1 MAIKKTVEIDILYS
15 DVGKLEDALKA
26 AGVQF
31 ERIEEGAKDVKTE
44 VKKVKDEGGRDLS
57 LLDDATGG
65 LASKFE
71 DAKKGVEGMNLGLKG
86 TKSALLASGI
96 GALVVILGAIIANW
110 EDIVAFMDVAGRRIQ
125 ENIDL
130 SNQRKEQLDDE
141 LDILDKQMELNELEG
156 RSNVEILKLKQK
168 KLEFLQAENDH
179 LIANLELQLENEKSK
194 AREVTWWETIK
205 IVAGGL
211 LGTSEQAEI
220 IAESINTNTSEAV
233 KIQNQL
239 NDAKKNQIQI
249 EIDIFNAKKG
259 LKPGE
264 TRDEATGLQVEGE
277 DVILPVSGIDPASLQ
292 TNIDLEAQMLA
303 DAETGLTALSQQE
316 ANRRKAIKQAEILE
330 KQKLQQAEVALLFQF
345 GGVLRQLG
353 ENNKAIA
360 IAGIVAEQIASASA
374 VIQATNIAN
383 AKAVAASP
391 LSAGQ
396 PWVTINTISAGLS
409 IASGVIAASKAIS
422 QLGGGGGG
430 GLDSQAASA
439 LPNPATS
446 QSAPSFN
453 IVGAS
458 PIQQLRDSIL
468 NQEQNPIQAF
478 VVEKEMTSAQEL
490 ERNKIDVASI

>member
-31 ERIEEGAKDVKTE
+31 ERIENKAKDVKDE
-44 VKKVKDEGGRDLS
+44 VKKTTDSGTRDLS
-57 LLDDATGG
+57 LLDDVTGG
-65 LASKFE
+65 AASKFE
-71 DAKKGVEGMNLGLKG
+71 DAKRGVEGMNLGLKG

-110 EDIVAFMDVAGRRIQ
+110 EDIVAFIDIAGRRIQ

-130 SNQRKEQLDDE
+130 SIQRKEQLDDE
-141 LDILDKQMELNELEG
+141 IDILDKQMELNELEG

-168 KLEFLQAENDH
+168 KLEFLQAENDF
-179 LIANLELQLENEKSK
+179 LITNLELQLENEKSK

-205 IVAGGL
+205 IAAGGL
-211 LGTSEQAEI
+211 LGTSAQAEI
-220 IAESINTNTSEAV
+220 IAESINTNTEEAV

-277 DVILPVSGIDPASLQ
+277 DVILPISGIDPTSLQ
-292 TNIDLEAQMLA
+292 TNIDLEATMLA
-303 DAETGLTALSQQE
+303 DAETGLTALQQQE
-316 ANRRKAIKQAEILE
+316 ANRRKAIKQAEINE
-330 KQKLQQAEVALLFQF
+330 KRALQQAEIQLLFQF

-353 ENNKAIA
+353 ENNKTLA

-383 AKAVAASP
+383 AKAVAANP

-409 IASGVIAASKAIS
+409 IASGVLAASKAIS
-422 QLGGGGGG
+422 QLGGSAG
-430 GLDSQAASA
+430 GLDTQAASA
-439 LPNPATS
+439 LPNPATA

-458 PIQQLRDSIL
+458 PINQLQDSIL
-468 NQEQNPIQAF
+468 NAEQNPIQAF